1 MKQIKHSKFRN
12 TGFLFELLVR
22 QVTSDILNNRK
33 GIAEG
38 LLKKYFNSKTELSN
52 ELKLYQFIVS
62 ERYNNENRAERFVDA
77 VVESRSKLDEK
88 KILKE
93 KYNLIKE
100 IKDNY
105 SIEEFLRSQIPNYK
119 VLASVYKIFEYKTN
133 TEQNYDPK
141 DFVNTKYTLIE
152 HLTEKNKIQKTISE
166 SSIESQLKKEDVEI
180 RLLTYNMLVENFNK
194 KYKNLNEKQKGL
206 LKEYINSFTNSDNLK
221 SYVVS
226 EVKSLVKDFTSVSKN
241 INDKVTKIKLTE
253 TVNQLKKIVSSTKI
267 NDNHITS
274 LIMCYELQKELN
286 DVSSTIRRTTI

>member
-38 LLKKYFNSKTELSN
+38 LLKKYFNSKTELST

-77 VVESRSKLDEK
+77 VVESRTKLDEK

-133 TEQNYDPK
+133 TDQNYDPK
-141 DFVNTKYTLIE
+141 DFVNTKYTLVE
-152 HLTEKNKIQKTISE
+152 HLIGKTPTTKTLSE
-166 SSIESQLKKEDVEI
+166 TTIHTDLKKEDKEI
-180 RLLTYNMLVENFNK
+180 QLLSYKMLIDSFNK
-194 KYKNLNEKQKGL
+194 KYNNLNDKQKGL

-221 SYVVS
+221 NHVVT
-226 EVKSLVKDFTSVSKN
+226 EVKSLIKEFKGISSK
-241 INDKVTKIKLTE
+241 INDKVTKIKLAE
-253 TVNQLKKIVSSTKI
+253 TINQLAKIGNSQKI
-267 NDNHITS
+267 KDNHITS
-274 LIMCYELQKELN
+274 LIMCYELEKELS
-286 DVSSTIRRTTI
+286 DVQKGII

>member
-62 ERYNNENRAERFVDA
+62 EKYNSENRAEKFVDA
-77 VVESRSKLDEK
+77 VIDSRAKLDEK

-105 SIEEFLRSQIPNYK
+105 SIDEFLRSQIPNYK
-119 VLASVYKIFEYKTN
+119 VLASVYKIFEYKVN
-133 TEQNYDPK
+133 IDQNYDPK
-141 DFVNTKYTLIE
+141 DFINTKYALVE
-152 HLTEKNKIQKTISE
+152 HLTGKVNNTKAITESTIE
-166 SSIESQLKKEDVEI
+166 TQLKKEDEEI
-180 RLLTYNMLVENFNK
+180 RLLTYNVLIENFNK
-194 KYKNLNEKQKGL
+194 KYTNLNEQQKGL

-221 SYVVS
+221 KYVVN
-226 EVKSLVKDFTSVSKN
+226 EVKVLVKDFKQIGSK
-241 INDKVTKIKLTE
+241 ITDKVTKIKLAE
-253 TVNQLKKIVSSTKI
+253 TINQLSKIVSSSKI
-267 NDNHITS
+267 KDNHITS
-274 LIMCYELQKELN
+274 LIMCYELQKELK
-286 DVSSTIRRTTI
+286 DVKSTIRRATI

>member
-77 VVESRSKLDEK
+77 VVESRAKLDEK

-105 SIEEFLRSQIPNYK
+105 SIEDFLRSQIPNYK
-119 VLASVYKIFEYKTN
+119 VLASVYKIFEYKVN
-133 TEQNYDPK
+133 VGQNYDPK
-141 DFVNTKYTLIE
+141 DFVNTKFTLVE
-152 HLTEKNKIQKTISE
+152 HLIGKTPSTKTLSE
-166 SSIESQLKKEDVEI
+166 STIQTDLRKEDKEI
-180 RLLTYNMLVENFNK
+180 QLLSYKMLIDSFNK
-194 KYKNLNEKQKGL
+194 KYNNLNDKQKGL

-221 SYVVS
+221 NHVVT
-226 EVKSLVKDFTSVSKN
+226 EVKTLIKEFKLISSKVT
-241 INDKVTKIKLTE
+241 DKVTKIKLAE
-253 TVNQLKKIVSSTKI
+253 TINQLAKIGNSQKI
-267 NDNHITS
+267 KDNHITS
-274 LIMCYELQKELN
+274 LIMCYELEKELN
-286 DVSSTIRRTTI
+286 DVASTIGRTTI

>member
-62 ERYNNENRAERFVDA
+62 EKYNNENRAEKFVDA
-77 VVESRSKLDEK
+77 VIDSRAKLEEK

-105 SIEEFLRSQIPNYK
+105 SIDEFLRSQIPNYK
-119 VLASVYKIFEYKTN
+119 VLASVYKIFEYKVN
-133 TEQNYDPK
+133 IDQNYDPK
-141 DFVNTKYTLIE
+141 DFINTKYALVE
-152 HLTEKNKIQKTISE
+152 HLTGKANNTKAITESTIE
-166 SSIESQLKKEDVEI
+166 TQLKKEDEEI
-180 RLLTYNMLVENFNK
+180 RLLTYNVLIENFNK
-194 KYKNLNEKQKGL
+194 KYTNLNEQQKGL

-221 SYVVS
+221 KYVVN
-226 EVKSLVKDFTSVSKN
+226 EVKVLVKDFKQIGSK
-241 INDKVTKIKLTE
+241 ITDKVTKIKLAE
-253 TVNQLKKIVSSTKI
+253 TINQLSKIVSSSKI
-267 NDNHITS
+267 KDNHITS
-274 LIMCYELQKELN
+274 LIMCYELQKELK
-286 DVSSTIRRTTI
+286 DVKSTIRRATI

>member
-62 ERYNNENRAERFVDA
+62 EKYNSENRAEKFVDA
-77 VVESRSKLDEK
+77 VIDSRAKLDEK

-105 SIEEFLRSQIPNYK
+105 SIDEFLRSQIPNYK
-119 VLASVYKIFEYKTN
+119 VLASVYKIFEYKIN

-141 DFVNTKYTLIE
+141 DFINTKYALVE
-152 HLTEKNKIQKTISE
+152 HLTGKAINTKAITESTIE
-166 SSIESQLKKEDVEI
+166 TQLKKEDEEI
-180 RLLTYNMLVENFNK
+180 RLLTYNVLIENFNK
-194 KYKNLNEKQKGL
+194 KYTNLNEQQKGL

-221 SYVVS
+221 KYVVN
-226 EVKSLVKDFTSVSKN
+226 EVKVLVKDFKQIGTK
-241 INDKVTKIKLTE
+241 ITDKVTKIKLAE
-253 TVNQLKKIVSSTKI
+253 TINQLSKIVSSSKI
-267 NDNHITS
+267 KDNHITS
-274 LIMCYELQKELN
+274 LIMCYELQKELK
-286 DVSSTIRRTTI
+286 DVKSTIRRTTI

>member
-38 LLKKYFNSKTELSN
+38 LLKKYFNSKTELST

-62 ERYNNENRAERFVDA
+62 ERYNSENRAERFVDA
-77 VVESRSKLDEK
+77 VVESRAKLDEK

-105 SIEEFLRSQIPNYK
+105 SIEDFLRSQIPNYK

-141 DFVNTKYTLIE
+141 DFVNTKYTLVE
-152 HLTEKNKIQKTISE
+152 HLIGKTPTTKALAESTIQTD
-166 SSIESQLKKEDVEI
+166 LRKEDKEI
-180 RLLTYNMLVENFNK
+180 QLLSYKMLVDSFNQ
-194 KYKNLNEKQKGL
+194 KYSNLNDKQKGL
-206 LKEYINSFTNSDNLK
+206 LKEYNSFTNSDTLK
-221 SYVVS
+221 VHFTT
-226 EVKSLVKDFTSVSKN
+226 EVKSLIKEFKLIGNKIS
-241 INDKVTKIKLTE
+241 DKVTKIKLAE
-253 TVNQLKKIVSSTKI
+253 TINQLNKISNITKVK
-267 NDNHITS
+267 DSHITS
-274 LIMCYELQKELN
+274 LMMCYELEKELS
-286 DVSSTIRRTTI
+286 DVESTIGKRTI

>member
-62 ERYNNENRAERFVDA
+62 EKYNNENRAEKFVDA
-77 VVESRSKLDEK
+77 VIDSRAKLDEK

-105 SIEEFLRSQIPNYK
+105 SIDEFLRSQIPNYK
-119 VLASVYKIFEYKTN
+119 VLASVYKIFEYKVN
-133 TEQNYDPK
+133 IDQNYDPK
-141 DFVNTKYTLIE
+141 DFINTKYALVE
-152 HLTEKNKIQKTISE
+152 HLTGKANNTKAITESTIE
-166 SSIESQLKKEDVEI
+166 TQLKKEDEEI
-180 RLLTYNMLVENFNK
+180 RLLTYNVLIENFNK
-194 KYKNLNEKQKGL
+194 KYTNLNEQQKGL

-221 SYVVS
+221 KYVVN
-226 EVKSLVKDFTSVSKN
+226 EVKVLVKDFKQIGSK
-241 INDKVTKIKLTE
+241 ITDKVTKIKLAE
-253 TVNQLKKIVSSTKI
+253 TINQLSKIVSSSKI
-267 NDNHITS
+267 KDNHITS
-274 LIMCYELQKELN
+274 LIMCYELQKELK
-286 DVSSTIRRTTI
+286 DVKSTIRRATI

>member
-77 VVESRSKLDEK
+77 VVESRKKLDEK

-105 SIEEFLRSQIPNYK
+105 SIDEFLRSQIPNYK
-119 VLASVYKIFEYKTN
+119 VLASVYKIFEYKIN
-133 TEQNYDPK
+133 DSQNYDPK
-141 DFVNTKYTLIE
+141 DFVNTKYTLVE
-152 HLTEKNKIQKTISE
+152 HLTGKTPTVKTITE
-166 SSIESQLKKEDVEI
+166 STITTELKKEDKEI
-180 RLLTYNMLVENFNK
+180 QLLSYKMLVDSFNQ
-194 KYKNLNEKQKGL
+194 KYSNLNDKQKGL

-221 SYVVS
+221 VHFTS
-226 EVKSLVKDFTSVSKN
+226 EVKSLIKEFKSAATK
-241 INDKVTKIKLTE
+241 INDKVTKIKLAE
-253 TVNQLKKIVSSTKI
+253 TINQLNKISNITKVK
-267 NDNHITS
+267 DNHITS
-274 LIMCYELQKELN
+274 LMMCYELEKELT
-286 DVSSTIRRTTI
+286 DVSSTIGRTTI

>member
-62 ERYNNENRAERFVDA
+62 ERYNSENRAERFVDA
-77 VVESRSKLDEK
+77 VVESRAKLDEK

-105 SIEEFLRSQIPNYK
+105 AIEDFLRSQIPNYK
-119 VLASVYKIFEYKTN
+119 VLASVYKIFEYKVN
-133 TEQNYDPK
+133 VDQNYDPK
-141 DFVNTKYTLIE
+141 DFVNTKYTLVE
-152 HLTEKNKIQKTISE
+152 HLIGKTPSNKTLTETTIHSD
-166 SSIESQLKKEDVEI
+166 LKKEDKEI
-180 RLLTYNMLVENFNK
+180 QLLSYKMLVDSFNK
-194 KYKNLNEKQKGL
+194 KYNNLNDKQKSL
-206 LKEYINSFTNSDNLK
+206 LKEYINSYTNSDNLK
-221 SYVVS
+221 NHVVG
-226 EVKSLVKDFTSVSKN
+226 EVKSLIKEFKRISSK
-241 INDKVTKIKLTE
+241 INDKVTKIKLAE
-253 TVNQLKKIVSSTKI
+253 TMNQLSKIGNSQKI
-267 NDNHITS
+267 KDNHITS
-274 LIMCYELQKELN
+274 LIMCYELEKELS
-286 DVSSTIRRTTI
+286 DVQKGII

>member
-77 VVESRSKLDEK
+77 VVESRAKLDEK

-105 SIEEFLRSQIPNYK
+105 SIEDFLRSQIPNYK
-119 VLASVYKIFEYKTN
+119 VLASVYKIFEYKVN
-133 TEQNYDPK
+133 VGQNYDPK
-141 DFVNTKYTLIE
+141 DFVNTKFTLVE
-152 HLTEKNKIQKTISE
+152 HLIGKTPSAKTLSE
-166 SSIESQLKKEDVEI
+166 STIQTDLRKEDKEI
-180 RLLTYNMLVENFNK
+180 QLLSYKMLIDSFNK
-194 KYKNLNEKQKGL
+194 KYNNLNDKQKGL

-221 SYVVS
+221 NHVVT
-226 EVKSLVKDFTSVSKN
+226 EVKTLIKEFKLITSKVT
-241 INDKVTKIKLTE
+241 DKVTKIKLAE
-253 TVNQLKKIVSSTKI
+253 TINQLAKIGNSQKI
-267 NDNHITS
+267 KDNHITS
-274 LIMCYELQKELN
+274 LIMCYELEKELN
-286 DVSSTIRRTTI
+286 DVASTIGRSTI

>member
-62 ERYNNENRAERFVDA
+62 EKYNSENRAEKFVDA
-77 VVESRSKLDEK
+77 VIDSRAKLDEK

-105 SIEEFLRSQIPNYK
+105 SIDEFLRSQIPNYK
-119 VLASVYKIFEYKTN
+119 VLASVYKIFEYKVN

-141 DFVNTKYTLIE
+141 DFINTKYALVE
-152 HLTEKNKIQKTISE
+152 HLTGKASNTKTITE
-166 SSIESQLKKEDVEI
+166 STIQTQLKNEDEEI
-180 RLLTYNMLVENFNK
+180 RLLTYNVLIENFNK
-194 KYKNLNEKQKGL
+194 KYKNLNEQQKGL

-221 SYVVS
+221 KYVVN
-226 EVKSLVKDFTSVSKN
+226 EVKVLVKDFKQIGSK
-241 INDKVTKIKLTE
+241 ITDKVTKIKLAE
-253 TVNQLKKIVSSTKI
+253 TINQLSKIASSSKI
-267 NDNHITS
+267 KDNHITS
-274 LIMCYELQKELN
+274 LIMCYELQKELK
-286 DVSSTIRRTTI
+286 DVESTIRRTTI

>member
-77 VVESRSKLDEK
+77 VVESRKKLDEK

-105 SIEEFLRSQIPNYK
+105 SIDEFLRSQIPNYK
-119 VLASVYKIFEYKTN
+119 VLASVYKIFEYKIN
-133 TEQNYDPK
+133 DSQNYDPK
-141 DFVNTKYTLIE
+141 DFVNTKYTLVE
-152 HLTEKNKIQKTISE
+152 HLTGKTPTVKTITE
-166 SSIESQLKKEDVEI
+166 STIATELKKEDKEI
-180 RLLTYNMLVENFNK
+180 QLLSYKMLVDSFNQ
-194 KYKNLNEKQKGL
+194 KYSNLNDKQKGL

-221 SYVVS
+221 VHFTS
-226 EVKSLVKDFTSVSKN
+226 EVKSLIKEFKSAATK
-241 INDKVTKIKLTE
+241 INDKVTKIKLAE
-253 TVNQLKKIVSSTKI
+253 TINQLNKISNITKVK
-267 NDNHITS
+267 DNHITS
-274 LIMCYELQKELN
+274 LMMCYELEKELT
-286 DVSSTIRRTTI
+286 DVSSTIGRTTI

>member
-62 ERYNNENRAERFVDA
+62 EKYNSENRAEKFVDA
-77 VVESRSKLDEK
+77 VIDSRAKLDEK

-105 SIEEFLRSQIPNYK
+105 SIDEFLRSQIPNYK
-119 VLASVYKIFEYKTN
+119 VLASVYKIFEYKVN

-141 DFVNTKYTLIE
+141 DFINTKYALVE
-152 HLTEKNKIQKTISE
+152 HLTGKVTNAKAITESTIQT
-166 SSIESQLKKEDVEI
+166 QLKKEDEEI
-180 RLLTYNMLVENFNK
+180 RLLTYNVLIENFNK
-194 KYKNLNEKQKGL
+194 KYTNLNEQQKGL

-221 SYVVS
+221 KYVVN
-226 EVKSLVKDFTSVSKN
+226 EVKVLVKDFKQIGTK
-241 INDKVTKIKLTE
+241 ITDKVTKIKLAE
-253 TVNQLKKIVSSTKI
+253 TINQLSKIVSSSKI
-267 NDNHITS
+267 KDNHITS
-274 LIMCYELQKELN
+274 LIMCYELQKELK
-286 DVSSTIRRTTI
+286 DVKSTIRRTTI

>member
-62 ERYNNENRAERFVDA
+62 ERYNSENRAERFVDA
-77 VVESRSKLDEK
+77 VVESRAKLDEK

-141 DFVNTKYTLIE
+141 DFVNTKYTLVE
-152 HLTEKNKIQKTISE
+152 HLIGKTPTTKTLAESTIATE
-166 SSIESQLKKEDVEI
+166 LKKEDKEI
-180 RLLTYNMLVENFNK
+180 QLLSYKMLVDSFNQ
-194 KYKNLNEKQKGL
+194 KYSNLNDKQKGL
-206 LKEYINSFTNSDNLK
+206 LKEYINSFTNSDTLK
-221 SYVVS
+221 VHFTT
-226 EVKSLVKDFTSVSKN
+226 EVKSLIKEFKSAANK
-241 INDKVTKIKLTE
+241 INDKVTKIKLAE
-253 TVNQLKKIVSSTKI
+253 TINQLNKISNITKVK
-267 NDNHITS
+267 DSHITS
-274 LIMCYELQKELN
+274 LMMCYELEKELT
-286 DVSSTIRRTTI
+286 DVASTIGRTTI

>member
-62 ERYNNENRAERFVDA
+62 ERYNSENRAERFVDA
-77 VVESRSKLDEK
+77 VVESRAKLDEK

-105 SIEEFLRSQIPNYK
+105 AIEDFLRSQIPNYK
-119 VLASVYKIFEYKTN
+119 VLASVYKIFEYKIN
-133 TEQNYDPK
+133 VDQNYDPK
-141 DFVNTKYTLIE
+141 DFVNTKYTLVE
-152 HLTEKNKIQKTISE
+152 HLIGKTPSNKTLTETTIHSD
-166 SSIESQLKKEDVEI
+166 LKKEDKEI
-180 RLLTYNMLVENFNK
+180 QLLSYKMLVDSFNK
-194 KYKNLNEKQKGL
+194 KYNNLNDKQKSL
-206 LKEYINSFTNSDNLK
+206 LKEYINSYTNSDNLK
-221 SYVVS
+221 NHVVG
-226 EVKSLVKDFTSVSKN
+226 EVKSLIKEFKRISSK
-241 INDKVTKIKLTE
+241 INDKVTKIKLAE
-253 TVNQLKKIVSSTKI
+253 TMNQLSKIGNSQKI
-267 NDNHITS
+267 KDNHITS
-274 LIMCYELQKELN
+274 LIMCYELEKELS
-286 DVSSTIRRTTI
+286 DVQKRII

>member
-62 ERYNNENRAERFVDA
+62 ERYNSENRAERFVDA
-77 VVESRSKLDEK
+77 VVESRAKLDEK

-141 DFVNTKYTLIE
+141 DIVNTKYTLVE
-152 HLTEKNKIQKTISE
+152 HLIGKTPTTKTLAESTIQTD
-166 SSIESQLKKEDVEI
+166 LRKEDKEI
-180 RLLTYNMLVENFNK
+180 QLLSYKMLVDSFNQ
-194 KYKNLNEKQKGL
+194 KYSNLNDKQKGL
-206 LKEYINSFTNSDNLK
+206 LKEYINSFTNSDTLK
-221 SYVVS
+221 VHFTT
-226 EVKSLVKDFTSVSKN
+226 EVKSLIKEFKSAAGK
-241 INDKVTKIKLTE
+241 INDKVTKIKLAE
-253 TVNQLKKIVSSTKI
+253 TINQLNKISNITKVK
-267 NDNHITS
+267 DSHITS
-274 LIMCYELQKELN
+274 LMMCYELEKELT
-286 DVSSTIRRTTI
+286 DVSSTIGRTTI

>member
-77 VVESRSKLDEK
+77 VVESRKKLDEK

-105 SIEEFLRSQIPNYK
+105 SIDEFLRSQIPNYK
-119 VLASVYKIFEYKTN
+119 VLASVYKIFEYKIN
-133 TEQNYDPK
+133 DSQNYDPK
-141 DFVNTKYTLIE
+141 DFVNTKYTLVE
-152 HLTEKNKIQKTISE
+152 HLTGKTPTVKTITE
-166 SSIESQLKKEDVEI
+166 STIATELKKEDKEI
-180 RLLTYNMLVENFNK
+180 QLLSYKMLVDSFNQ
-194 KYKNLNEKQKGL
+194 KYSNLNDKQKGL
-206 LKEYINSFTNSDNLK
+206 LEEYINSFTNSDNLK
-221 SYVVS
+221 VHFTS
-226 EVKSLVKDFTSVSKN
+226 EVKSLIKEFKSAATK
-241 INDKVTKIKLTE
+241 INDKVTKIKLAE
-253 TVNQLKKIVSSTKI
+253 TINQLNKISNITKVK
-267 NDNHITS
+267 DNHITS
-274 LIMCYELQKELN
+274 LMMCYELEKELT
-286 DVSSTIRRTTI
+286 DVSSTIGRTTI

>member
-38 LLKKYFNSKTELSN
+38 LLKKYFNSKTELAN

-62 ERYNNENRAERFVDA
+62 ERYNNETRAERFVDA
-77 VVESRSKLDEK
+77 VIESRKKLDEK

-105 SIEEFLRSQIPNYK
+105 SIDEFLRSQISNYK
-119 VLASVYKIFEYKTN
+119 VLASIYKIFEYKLN
-133 TEQNYDPK
+133 DSQNYDPK
-141 DFVNTKYTLIE
+141 DFVNTKYTLVE
-152 HLTEKNKIQKTISE
+152 HLTEKNKTQKTISE
-166 SSIESQLKKEDVEI
+166 STIESQLKKEDVEI

-221 SYVVS
+221 AYVVN
-226 EVKSLVKDFTSVSKN
+226 EVKDLVKDFTTISKK
-241 INDKVTKIKLTE
+241 INDKVTKIKLSE
-253 TVNQLKKIVSSTKI
+253 TLNQLKKIVSSSKI

>member
-62 ERYNNENRAERFVDA
+62 EKYNNENRAEKFVDA
-77 VVESRSKLDEK
+77 VIDSRAKLDEK

-105 SIEEFLRSQIPNYK
+105 SIDEFLRSQIPNYK
-119 VLASVYKIFEYKTN
+119 VLASVYKIFEYKVN

-141 DFVNTKYTLIE
+141 DFINTKYALVE
-152 HLTEKNKIQKTISE
+152 HLTGKATNAKAITESTIE
-166 SSIESQLKKEDVEI
+166 TQLKKEDEEI
-180 RLLTYNMLVENFNK
+180 RLLTYNVLIENFNK
-194 KYKNLNEKQKGL
+194 KYTNLNEQQKGL

-221 SYVVS
+221 KYVVN
-226 EVKSLVKDFTSVSKN
+226 EVKVLVKDFKQIGTK
-241 INDKVTKIKLTE
+241 ITDKVTKIKLAE
-253 TVNQLKKIVSSTKI
+253 TINQLSKIVSSSKI
-267 NDNHITS
+267 KDNHITS
-274 LIMCYELQKELN
+274 LIMCYELQKELK
-286 DVSSTIRRTTI
+286 DVKSTIRRTTI

>member
-33 GIAEG
+33 GIAEN
-38 LLKKYFNSKTELSN
+38 LLKKYFNSKTELAN

-77 VVESRSKLDEK
+77 VIESRRKLDEK

-100 IKDNY
+100 IRENY
-105 SIEEFLRSQIPNYK
+105 SIDEFLRSQIPNYK
-119 VLASVYKIFEYKTN
+119 ILASVYKIFEYKVN
-133 TEQNYDPK
+133 EDQNYDPK
-141 DFVNTKYTLIE
+141 DFVSTKFTLVE
-152 HLTEKNKIQKTISE
+152 HLTGKQVNQKNSE
-166 SSIESQLKKEDVEI
+166 SLIETQLKKEDVEI
-180 RLLTYNMLVENFNK
+180 RLMTYNMLVESFNK
-194 KYKNLNEKQKGL
+194 KYKNLDEKQKGL

-221 SYVVS
+221 DYVKK
-226 EVKSLVKDFTSVSKN
+226 ETKQLVKEFKSISSK
-241 INDKVTKIKLTE
+241 ITDKVTNIKLSE
-253 TVNQLKKIVSSTKI
+253 TINQISKIINASKI

-274 LIMCYELQKELN
+274 LIMCYELQKELR
-286 DVSSTIRRTTI
+286 DVATNGKTTI

>member
-62 ERYNNENRAERFVDA
+62 ERYNSENRAERFVDA
-77 VVESRSKLDEK
+77 VVESRAKLDEK

-105 SIEEFLRSQIPNYK
+105 AIEDFLRSQIPNYK
-119 VLASVYKIFEYKTN
+119 VLASVYKIFEYKIN
-133 TEQNYDPK
+133 VDQNYDPK
-141 DFVNTKYTLIE
+141 DFVNTKYTLVE
-152 HLTEKNKIQKTISE
+152 HLIGKTPSNKTLTETTIHSD
-166 SSIESQLKKEDVEI
+166 LKKEDKEI
-180 RLLTYNMLVENFNK
+180 QLLSYKMLVDSFNK
-194 KYKNLNEKQKGL
+194 KYNNLNDKQKSL
-206 LKEYINSFTNSDNLK
+206 LKEYINSYTNSDNLK
-221 SYVVS
+221 NHVVG
-226 EVKSLVKDFTSVSKN
+226 EVKSLIKEFKRISSK
-241 INDKVTKIKLTE
+241 INDKVTKIKLAE
-253 TVNQLKKIVSSTKI
+253 TMNQLSKIGNSQKI
-267 NDNHITS
+267 KDNHITS
-274 LIMCYELQKELN
+274 LIMCYELEKELS
-286 DVSSTIRRTTI
+286 DVQKGII